1 MADAADSKSAGV
13 RPRVGSSP
21 TSGTFFIFWPFT
33 LNGQSL
39 GAVHVRYILY
49 FLCFTALTACHTPT
63 LSSPA
68 SQPGLLRAAT
78 LQTRHLE
85 TLQAIVKEAY
95 TRNFHTYD
103 TNQDQSL
110 SLEEYI
116 PSFQK
121 LPVPIPNTKIEAIFQ
136 QRDTNRNGKLEEIEF
151 VGNAEEHHEIA
162 QRLQVS
168 ARKLFTSIDLN
179 KDMRVTRDEV
189 ALMGIAEALTHFDRF
204 VRTSETPAYLQPED
218 FENLMAY
225 VILIAGYSH

>member
-1 MADAADSKSAGV
+1 MRYALS
-13 RPRVGSSP
+13 
-21 TSGTFFIFWPFT
+21 FI
-33 LNGQSL
+33 SL
-39 GAVHVRYILY
+39 I
-49 FLCFTALTACHTPT
+49 ALTACHTPT
-63 LSSPA
+63 PSPPA
-68 SQPGLLRAAT
+68 LQPGLLRTAT

-95 TRNFHTYD
+95 TRNFYHYD

-121 LPVPIPNTKIEAIFQ
+121 LPVAIPNDKIEKIFQ
-136 QRDTNRNGKLEEIEF
+136 QRDINRNGKLEEIEF
-151 VGNAEEHHEIA
+151 VGSADEHRDIA

-179 KDMRVTRDEV
+179 KDTRVTRDEV
-189 ALMGIAEALTHFDRF
+189 AFMGIAEALTHFDRF
-204 VRTSETPAYLQPED
+204 VRTSEIPAYLHPED